1 MASLTRAGYLD
12 VDVKML
18 VEKVNQIYR
27 QKGGFV
33 QLTLTGEPVK
43 PYPYFRFDGK
53 IIKGPPISETRFRA
67 VEEVPHKETVV
78 SVDAAARILFDAGSF
93 KIVTAKVAGGV
104 WRGVERVKLMDTI
117 KRVKVVESLDEAADW
132 LAEVELE
139 AVAGLVKSY
148 PGALVLLDR
157 PLVFRSGTLSARAY
171 RRLVERDWRV
181 VGIPKSS
188 SIRLSS
194 GESALGYVSRLGG
207 KMFRDM
213 AWSYYPLIEDEK
225 LGIGIG
231 AVKLSPSGPVFRLDV
246 AWELSLRADF
256 EYLSGMLAYLQDFT
270 SPGYP
275 LPLKIVHNLSRISDD
290 ELSMDRELLLEEL
303 GISSKASIASKL
315 LEDSGGSEFKA
326 KYLWG
331 GIP

>member
-1 MASLTRAGYLD
+1 
-12 VDVKML
+12 
-18 VEKVNQIYR
+18 
-27 QKGGFV
+27 
-33 QLTLTGEPVK
+33 
-43 PYPYFRFDGK
+43 
-53 IIKGPPISETRFRA
+53 
-67 VEEVPHKETVV
+67 
-78 SVDAAARILFDAGSF
+78 
-93 KIVTAKVAGGV
+93 
-104 WRGVERVKLMDTI
+104 
-117 KRVKVVESLDEAADW
+117 
-132 LAEVELE
+132 
-139 AVAGLVKSY
+139 
-148 PGALVLLDR
+148 
-157 PLVFRSGTLSARAY
+157 
-171 RRLVERDWRV
+171 V
-181 VGIPKSS
+181 VGMPKSS

-194 GESALGYVSRLGG
+194 GESALGYVSRLGS

>member
-1 MASLTRAGYLD
+1 M
-12 VDVKML
+12 
-18 VEKVNQIYR
+18 

-93 KIVTAKVAGGV
+93 KIVSAKVAGGV

-139 AVAGLVKSY
+139 AVAGLVKNY

-157 PLVFRSGTLSARAY
+157 PLVFRSGTLSAKAY

-181 VGIPKSS
+181 VGMPKSS

-194 GESALGYVSRLGG
+194 GESALGYVSRLGS